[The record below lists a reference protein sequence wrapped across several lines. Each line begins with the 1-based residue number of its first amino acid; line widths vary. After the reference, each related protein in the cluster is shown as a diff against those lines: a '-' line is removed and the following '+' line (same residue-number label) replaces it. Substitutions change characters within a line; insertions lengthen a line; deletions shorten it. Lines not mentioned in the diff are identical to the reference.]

1 MARIESAELPQKEW
15 IVGCTLKGKE
25 TDSRKKK
32 KSTVHAE
39 TSSELILERAGLV
52 IFKTALLELTA
63 FRLIPAIYP
72 VRRAKPENY
81 WKQKLIPDMAYPA
94 MESVIYLKL
103 IPGNIFLDP
112 LSFGPD
118 RLYQSAQGLCRRN

>member
-25 TDSRKKK
+25 TDSRQK

-52 IFKTALLELTA
+52 VFKTALLELTA
-63 FRLIPAIYP
+63 FRLIPAICP

-81 WKQKLIPDMAYPA
+81 WK
-94 MESVIYLKL
+94 
-103 IPGNIFLDP
+103 
-112 LSFGPD
+112 
-118 RLYQSAQGLCRRN
+118 